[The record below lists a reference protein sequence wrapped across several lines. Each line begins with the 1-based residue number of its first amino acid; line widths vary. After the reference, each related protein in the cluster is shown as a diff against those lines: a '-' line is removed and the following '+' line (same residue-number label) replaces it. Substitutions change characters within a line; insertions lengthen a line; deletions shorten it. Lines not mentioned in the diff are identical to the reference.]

1 LRNRVFAKNPVSG
14 GREVFLRQQ
23 QGGYLM
29 RVKGIK
35 RGKII
40 EIFEDIDIPD
50 GEEITIAI
58 ETKGSFWESLQRFR
72 QELDA
77 EGVWIEPEVFEGIR
91 DSSPA

>member
-1 LRNRVFAKNPVSG
+1 
-14 GREVFLRQQ
+14 
-23 QGGYLM
+23 M

-58 ETKGSFWESLQRFR
+58 ETKGSFWESWQRFR
-72 QELDA
+72 QETISMPREYGSNQKFLR
-77 EGVWIEPEVFEGIR
+77 ELEIPRQSRFR
-91 DSSPA
+91 Q